1 MTFGESTMHAG
12 KPIVLPGQTAATAK
26 MPIVC
31 TPLVGRTRDA
41 VLAEVQQVAQKKPDL
56 LEWRV
61 DFFEG
66 IGNHAEVIALA
77 SGIRNAAGGI
87 PVLFTRR
94 SIREG
99 GEKIALDETA
109 VLALYA
115 AVMESRTIE
124 LIDYEMAN
132 DPAHIAQ
139 VRAQSNANGIQL
151 VLSFHNFQ
159 ATPTQAEL
167 CAKFT
172 LAQSLGGDIAKVAV
186 MPQRLEDVLTVL
198 SATLE
203 SSQKLDIPL
212 ISMSMGA
219 YGTLTRLFGWT
230 CGSAMSFAV
239 GAAASAPGQV
249 PIEDLHAV
257 LEILNK
263 SFTPQK

>member
-1 MTFGESTMHAG
+1 MHAG

-26 MPIVC
+26 LPIVC
-31 TPLVGRTRDA
+31 TPLVGCTRDA
-41 VLAEVQQVAQKKPDL
+41 VLAEVRQVTPKKPDL

-61 DFFEG
+61 DFFDG
-66 IGNHAEVIALA
+66 IGNHADVVALA
-77 SGIRNAAGGI
+77 TDIRNAAGGI

-94 SIREG
+94 SSREG
-99 GEKIALDETA
+99 GEKIALDEAA
-109 VLALYA
+109 VLAMYA

-124 LIDYEMAN
+124 LIDYEMVN
-132 DPAHIAQ
+132 DAAHIAQ
-139 VRAQSNANGIQL
+139 VRAISKANGIQL

-159 ATPTQAEL
+159 ATPSCQEL
-167 CAKFT
+167 CDKFE
-172 LAQSLGGDIAKVAV
+172 LAQNLGGDIAKVAV

-198 SATLE
+198 SATLA

-219 YGTLTRLFGWT
+219 YGSLTRLFGWT

-239 GAAASAPGQV
+239 GAASSAPGQV

-263 SFTPQK
+263 SLAPKK

>member
-1 MTFGESTMHAG
+1 MHAG

-26 MPIVC
+26 LPIIC

-41 VLAEVQQVAQKKPDL
+41 VLAEVLQVVPKRPDL

-66 IGNHAEVIALA
+66 IGSTAEVIGLA
-77 SGIRNAAGGI
+77 ADIRKAANGI

-94 SIREG
+94 SIGEG
-99 GEKIALDETA
+99 GEKIALDEA
-109 VLALYA
+109 GVLAMYA

-124 LIDYEMAN
+124 LIDYEMVN
-132 DPAHIAQ
+132 DGAQIAQ
-139 VRAQSNANGIQL
+139 VRAQSKANGIQL

-159 ATPTQAEL
+159 ATPSHEQL
-167 CAKFT
+167 CAKFA

-186 MPQRLEDVLTVL
+186 MPQRLEDVMTVL

-212 ISMSMGA
+212 VSMSMGA
-219 YGTLTRLFGWT
+219 YGSLTRLFGWT
-230 CGSAMSFAV
+230 CGSAMSFAI

-249 PIEDLHAV
+249 PIEDLNTV

-263 SFTPQK
+263 SLAPKK

>member
-1 MTFGESTMHAG
+1 MHAG

-26 MPIVC
+26 MPVVC
-31 TPLVGRTRDA
+31 TPLVGRTHDA
-41 VLAEVQQVAQKKPDL
+41 VLAEVLQVVPKKPDL

-61 DFFEG
+61 DYFEG
-66 IGNHAEVIALA
+66 IGRHTDVIALA
-77 SGIRNAAGGI
+77 SDIRNAAGGI

-99 GEKIALDETA
+99 GERITLDETA

-115 AVMESRTIE
+115 AVMESRSID
-124 LIDYEMAN
+124 LIDYEMVN
-132 DPAHIAQ
+132 DVAHIAQ
-139 VRAQSNANGIQL
+139 VRSRSKANGIPL

-159 ATPTQAEL
+159 ATPTHAEL
-167 CAKFT
+167 CARFA
-172 LAQSLGGDIAKVAV
+172 LAQSLDADIAKVAV

-212 ISMSMGA
+212 ISMSMGSS
-219 YGTLTRLFGWT
+219 GSLTRLFGWT

-249 PIEDLHAV
+249 PIEDLRAV
-257 LEILNK
+257 QEILNK
-263 SFTPQK
+263 SLK

>member
-1 MTFGESTMHAG
+1 MHAA
-12 KPIVLPGQTAATAK
+12 KPIVLPGQTAATAR
-26 MPIVC
+26 MPIIC

-41 VLAEVQQVAQKKPDL
+41 VLAEVQRVVPKQPDL

-77 SGIRNAAGGI
+77 TGIRKAAGGI
-87 PVLFTRR
+87 PVLFIRR

-99 GEKIALDETA
+99 GEKIALDEA
-109 VLALYA
+109 GVLAMYA

-124 LIDYEMAN
+124 LIDYEMVN
-132 DPAHIAQ
+132 EPAHIAQ
-139 VRAQSNANGIQL
+139 VRAQSKASGIQL

-167 CAKFT
+167 CAKFA
-172 LAQSLGGDIAKVAV
+172 LAQSLGADIAKVAV
-186 MPQRLEDVLTVL
+186 MPQRMEDVLTVL

-203 SSQKLDIPL
+203 SSQKLAIPL

-219 YGTLTRLFGWT
+219 YGSLTRLFGWT
-230 CGSAMSFAV
+230 CGSAMSFAI

-249 PIEDLHAV
+249 PIEDLNTV
-257 LEILNK
+257 LEILHK
-263 SFTPQK
+263 SLTPKKGQ

>member
-1 MTFGESTMHAG
+1 MHAG
-12 KPIVLPGQTAATAK
+12 KPIILPGHTAATAK
-26 MPIVC
+26 MPIIC

-41 VLAEVQQVAQKKPDL
+41 VLAEVQRVVPKKPDI

-77 SGIRNAAGGI
+77 ADIRKAANGI

-99 GEKIALDETA
+99 GEKIALDESG

-115 AVMESRTIE
+115 AVMASRTIE
-124 LIDYEMAN
+124 LIDYEMVN
-132 DPAHIAQ
+132 DAAHIAQ
-139 VRAQSNANGIQL
+139 VRAQSRAHGIQL

-159 ATPTQAEL
+159 ATPTHAEL
-167 CAKFT
+167 CAKFA
-172 LAQSLGGDIAKVAV
+172 LAQSLGADIAKVAV

-203 SSQKLDIPL
+203 SSQSLDIPL

-219 YGTLTRLFGWT
+219 YGSLTRLFGWT
-230 CGSAMSFAV
+230 CGSAMSFAI

-249 PIEDLHAV
+249 PIEDVHTV

-263 SFTPQK
+263 SLAPKKN

>member
-1 MTFGESTMHAG
+1 MHTG
-12 KPIVLPGQTAATAK
+12 KPIVLPGQTAATAR

-41 VLAEVQQVAQKKPDL
+41 VLAEVQRVVPKRPDL

-66 IGNHAEVIALA
+66 IGNHADVIALA
-77 SGIRNAAGGI
+77 SDIRKAANGIA
-87 PVLFTRR
+87 VLFTRR
-94 SIREG
+94 SMREG
-99 GEKIALDETA
+99 GETIALDEA
-109 VLALYA
+109 GVLAMYE

-132 DPAHIAQ
+132 GAAQIAR
-139 VRAQSNANGIQL
+139 VRAHARAHGIQL
-151 VLSFHNFQ
+151 VLSFHDFS
-159 ATPTQAEL
+159 ATPSHQEL
-167 CAKFT
+167 CAKFEW
-172 LAQSLGGDIAKVAV
+172 AQSLGGDIAKVAV

-203 SSQKLDIPL
+203 SSQKLAIPL

-219 YGTLTRLFGWT
+219 YGALTRLFGWT
-230 CGSAMSFAV
+230 CGSAMSFAI

-249 PIEDLHAV
+249 PIEDVNTV
-257 LEILNK
+257 LEILSK
-263 SFTPQK
+263 SLAPKN